1 MDRGVSGEHL
11 PAPDRDV
18 EEDSVPAWD
27 VAVDPDRLPLSTP
40 PAAKHSG
47 LLEPQRTD
55 LEPRRE
61 EESVLRAATVVS
73 RIELVTDEHGF
84 KSVLIRV

>member
-1 MDRGVSGEHL
+1 MDRGISGEHL

-18 EEDSVPAWD
+18 EEDSIPAWD
-27 VAVDPDRLPLSTP
+27 VAVDPDGLPFATTP
-40 PAAKHSG
+40 VAKHPG
-47 LLEPQRTD
+47 LLEPQRID

-73 RIELVTDEHGF
+73 RIELATD
-84 KSVLIRV
+84 